1 MTASAAVP
9 TGEATS
15 VLAVVLVV
23 GATINDESV
32 ASDAND
38 TSSEMDSS
46 CGRGDGDGDGAGC
59 TEGLAAIGAL
69 GDGKWTD
76 KSEAK
81 DP

>member
-1 MTASAAVP
+1 MTALATVP

-15 VLAVVLVV
+15 VWAVVLVM

-46 CGRGDGDGDGAGC
+46 CGSGDGDGDGAGC
-59 TEGLAAIGAL
+59 IVGLAAIGAL
-69 GDGKWTD
+69 GGDGK
-76 KSEAK
+76 
-81 DP
+81 